1 MKSVKIKFFNKITK
15 HIHITQPTEKKRNRI
30 YIKCTTRIELL
41 HKNFVKKKKK
51 KKYLQLFITY
61 CQRLRIQNFENLH
74 TGRCV
79 VLGYKL
85 RERETVSFKH
95 FNITFQFN

>member
-51 KKYLQLFITY
+51 IFTTFHNILSAITY
-61 CQRLRIQNFENLH
+61 TKF
-74 TGRCV
+74 
-79 VLGYKL
+79 
-85 RERETVSFKH
+85 
-95 FNITFQFN
+95 